1 MTLPAASRELSA
13 ATAALTAAG
22 VAAARVDAELLLA
35 AVTGLPRGRLVLL
48 GGLTEQQVADYRALV
63 ERRAAGTP
71 LQHLTGRAP
80 YRHLELAVGPGVFIP
95 RPETELLVEL
105 AAAALAT
112 ADRVADLC
120 AGSGAIALAVA
131 QEYPHARVVAVERDP
146 AALTWLRRNVADRA
160 AAGDRPVEVL
170 AADVTEP
177 DLLTPA
183 AFDVVLSNP
192 PYVPDPMRAE
202 LSVEVGHDPDQAVF
216 AGPDGLAL
224 MPALFATAARLLR
237 PGGLLVAEHD
247 DGHGSTVPALLAE
260 AGCWKSVQDLPD
272 LAGRPRFARAVR
284 R

>member
-1 MTLPAASRELSA
+1 VTPASRALSA
-13 ATAALTAAG
+13 ATATLTAAG
-22 VAAARVDAELLLA
+22 VASARVDAELLLA
-35 AVTGLPRGRLVLL
+35 HLTGLPRGRLVLL
-48 GGLTEQQVADYRALV
+48 GGLTEQQAADYRALV

-71 LQHLTGRAP
+71 VQHLTGRAP

-105 AAAALAT
+105 AAAELAT
-112 ADRVADLC
+112 ADRVVDLC

-131 QEYPHARVVAVERDP
+131 QEYPHTRVVAVERDP
-146 AALTWLRRNVADRA
+146 AALTWLRRNVADRV

-177 DLLTPA
+177 ELLTPA

-192 PYVPDPMRAE
+192 PYVPETVRDE

-237 PGGLLVAEHD
+237 PGGLLVVEHD
-247 DGHGSTVPALLAE
+247 DGHREAVPALLAA
-260 AGCWKSVQDLPD
+260 AGCWMSVTDLPD